1 MKGKSYSS
9 KITSIGCALCT
20 NCLDVIYCSVHL
32 SFIVLSTYPKS
43 AVTRSSRGLDLSP
56 NNKRIGAW
64 TLSDWRHIGQPIIS
78 HLNTYILYLQLW
90 SNDLNSQHIT
100 NHQLG
105 FKLFT
110 VHSSQFTCT
119 TATLH
124 WIILKQYIKTNYQ
137 TIRILNI
144 STLKLIIKRYKF
156 STSCKPSRLY
166 KWWSPAQRPLCI
178 E

>member
-20 NCLDVIYCSVHL
+20 NCLVVIYCSVHL

-43 AVTRSSRGLDLSP
+43 AVTSSSRGLDLSP

-110 VHSSQFTCT
+110 VHSSHFTCT

-124 WIILKQYIKTNYQ
+124 RPILNQYIKTNY
-137 TIRILNI
+137 R
-144 STLKLIIKRYKF
+144 RYKF
-156 STSCKPSRLY
+156 WTSCKLANDINSSCKSPKSY
-166 KWWSPAQRPLCI
+166 KWCSPAQRPLCI
-178 E
+178 DQL

>member
-1 MKGKSYSS
+1 MNGKSYSS
-9 KITSIGCALCT
+9 KITSVGCALCT

-32 SFIVLSTYPKS
+32 SFIVLSTCPKS
-43 AVTRSSRGLDLSP
+43 AVSSSSRGLDLSP

-110 VHSSQFTCT
+110 VHSS
-119 TATLH
+119 
-124 WIILKQYIKTNYQ
+124 
-137 TIRILNI
+137 
-144 STLKLIIKRYKF
+144 
-156 STSCKPSRLY
+156 
-166 KWWSPAQRPLCI
+166 PAQRPLCI
-178 E
+178 DQFSTNILKLIIDDINSEHLANLQTI